1 MRVKVPETGS
11 YLPVLTTKRITTMS
25 PYADYYKSQ
34 LAKVQPHATQY
45 PPTFKVFANG
55 NGENTNH
62 ISLNDVSAKAL
73 IDWLRENYP
82 NCEDKKQD

>member
-1 MRVKVPETGS
+1 
-11 YLPVLTTKRITTMS
+11 MS
-25 PYADYYKSQ
+25 QQTEYYQ
-34 LAKVQPHATQY
+34 RQFAQVQPHATQY
-45 PPTFKVFANG
+45 PPTFKIFANG

-82 NCEDKKQD
+82 NCEDKPE